1 MLKTVVQLN
10 IFMETM
16 KLFLFDY
23 LMKVQEK
30 SIWVYNNKI
39 RSKWQNVLFGQ
50 TIPLITYNLT
60 PLKQLL
66 KKEKLERL
74 IC

>member
-1 MLKTVVQLN
+1 
-10 IFMETM
+10 M

-23 LMKVQEK
+23 LMKVQKK

-66 KKEKLERL
+66 KKEK
-74 IC
+74 